1 MKLQS
6 SPCGPIPHNNGESFD
21 APPTLERSGSERQE
35 ERLHPL
41 LSEKGRGLE
50 RDVELPLAKGRRRDS
65 KKYTFLFK
73 SFFKAFPPSYTTPP

>member
-1 MKLQS
+1 M
-6 SPCGPIPHNNGESFD
+6 P
-21 APPTLERSGSERQE
+21 RQPYIEAVKSDGE

-41 LSEKGRGLE
+41 PSEKGRGLE

-73 SFFKAFPPSYTTPP
+73 SFFKAFSPSYTTPP